1 MARINFAIRDYS
13 SELSTVSIPTADG
26 TPRAALQAV
35 IDAVTLGVIA
45 RYSIVEDAV
54 AVSGAIPVSPY
65 AQRELGLRIHVTD
78 DVNGQTGYFTIAAP
92 DLSALTVAGD
102 EVVLADGGAMAA
114 LVTELE
120 SSARSRMGNAITV
133 NRAEVV
139 GRNN

>member
-1 MARINFAIRDYS
+1 MARINFTIRDFS
-13 SELSTVSIPTADG
+13 SELSSVSIPTADG
-26 TPRAALQAV
+26 TPRAALQTV

-45 RYSIVEDAV
+45 KYSITEDVV
-54 AVSGAIPVSPY
+54 AVSGDVPVSPY

-78 DVNGQTGYFTIAAP
+78 NVNAETGYFTIAAP
-92 DLSALTVAGD
+92 DLTALTLAGD

-114 LVTELE
+114 LVTELQA
-120 SSARSRMGNAITV
+120 SGRSRYGNPITV